1 MKPPSPYNDVRLIG
15 DGVIRGATLVLPTQT
30 VQDLLP
36 HGLVLGPQTLT
47 PPGTHPVVL
56 FFNDLFRAHM
66 NIPTLLPNMTYHE
79 QVVGVPFAYVTRSIA
94 GPSGPFFFMPQLWL
108 DNVLATLGGLLFWGF
123 AKRLARF
130 TVTADRYAAVD
141 ESGRPLISLDFEP
154 VGEPAPLSQFPLFEP
169 LRQLMDQPLV
179 SQLPAAMGPLFAC
192 SDFAK
197 NWHTARVRPLR
208 SAVHI
213 ARAFVPGLPCGRF
226 PETDLHPGIDE
237 SPFGAYEIHSQWS
250 QGLIYPCAID
260 RL

>member
-15 DGVIRGATLVLPTQT
+15 DGVMRGATLVLPTQT
-30 VQDLLP
+30 VRDLLP
-36 HGLVLGPQTLT
+36 HGLVLGAQTLT

-56 FFNDLFRAHM
+56 FFHDLFRAHM
-66 NIPTLLPNMTYHE
+66 NIPNLLPSMTYRE
-79 QVVGVPFAYVTRSIA
+79 QVVGIPFSYVSPSIA
-94 GPSGPFFFMPQLWL
+94 GSSGPFFFMPRLWL
-108 DNVLATLGGLLFWGF
+108 DNVLATVGGLLWWGF
-123 AKRLARF
+123 AKKLARI
-130 TVTADRYAAVD
+130 TVTADRYTVVE
-141 ESGRPLISLDFEP
+141 ESGHPLISLDFEP
-154 VGEPAPLSQFPLFEP
+154 VGEPEPLSQFPHFEP